1 MKNIE
6 YSDKNKPQFRE
17 HGNRETGAAET
28 VFVAA
33 YDMNTLVF
41 DVYKSLGKTKK
52 HIFHWSYWLGY
63 FGGLCFDLLAKIT
76 HRKFPINSIR
86 VKKFCQN
93 TYFTSSRVPATVFV
107 APVSLEEG
115 IRRTIDYEFIK
126 KVQGHTFKAE

>member
-52 HIFHWSYWLGY
+52 AYIPLVILARIFW
-63 FGGLCFDLLAKIT
+63 
-76 HRKFPINSIR
+76 
-86 VKKFCQN
+86 
-93 TYFTSSRVPATVFV
+93 
-107 APVSLEEG
+107 
-115 IRRTIDYEFIK
+115 RTLF
-126 KVQGHTFKAE
+126 